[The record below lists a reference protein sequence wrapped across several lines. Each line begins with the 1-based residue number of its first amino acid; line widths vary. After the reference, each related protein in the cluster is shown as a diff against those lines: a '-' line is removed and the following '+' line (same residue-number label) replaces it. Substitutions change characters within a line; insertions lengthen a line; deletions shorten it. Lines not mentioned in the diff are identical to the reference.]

1 MSKTNLIRVLVLVVA
16 IAGLLGVPRKSDA
29 FPSTSVSVGI
39 FCISLGHQRVECHA
53 TASGG
58 TAPYTFQW
66 TPPQSTGGTTGGEN
80 QEVIA
85 IIRCARAYSL
95 QTVYVTA
102 TDSTGATDTASTT
115 CFCGDAQ

>member
-1 MSKTNLIRVLVLVVA
+1 MSKTNLIRALALVVA
-16 IAGLLGVPRKSDA
+16 IAGLLGAPRKSGA
-29 FPSTSVSVGI
+29 VPPTSVSVGLY
-39 FCISLGHQRVECHA
+39 CISLGHQRLECHA

-66 TPPQSTGGTTGGEN
+66 TPPSVIGGSTGGEN
-80 QEVIA
+80 EEVIA

-95 QTVYVTA
+95 QSVNVTA
-102 TDSTGATDTASTT
+102 TDSNGATDTASTT